1 MQRRDW
7 KARAIRLVVFMAA
20 MTLGTLLT
28 PRYAWAQG

>member
-20 MTLGTLLT
+20 MALGTLLT